1 LKFHKH
7 TLDNGL
13 VVVAEVNPEAHSASM
28 GFFVQA
34 GSRDESDAVSGV
46 SHFLEHMAFKGSDRL
61 TGDDLNRAF
70 DEIGASYN
78 AYTSEEH
85 TVYYA
90 STLPEYQG
98 RVVELL
104 GDLLRPALRLDDF
117 TTEKQVIIEEI
128 RMYEDSPP
136 FGADDKLKAAYFGG
150 HPLGR
155 SVLGTVDSIA
165 QLPVEAMRDYFEQR
179 YSPSNIAL
187 IAAGKIDFEQFV
199 RDAEK
204 ACGHWPTAKV
214 ERQLST
220 PVGLAGRQCLHK
232 PSATMEYVLR
242 LGAGPTATD
251 DRRFAAKVLATVLGD
266 DSGSRLYW
274 ELVDNGLAEQVSLHH
289 YEYQGAGL
297 FMTYMTSEPEAAGE
311 NLQTIRRIFAEA
323 EASGVTAEELA
334 QAKSKINSRVVLGSE
349 RPRGRL
355 FNVGSNWLQ
364 RGTYRA
370 VDEDLRALDAVTLED
385 VRRVLVDFPLSQ
397 AMEMAVGPLAEFEA

>member
-1 LKFHKH
+1 
-7 TLDNGL
+7 
-13 VVVAEVNPEAHSASM
+13 
-28 GFFVQA
+28 
-34 GSRDESDAVSGV
+34 
-46 SHFLEHMAFKGSDRL
+46 
-61 TGDDLNRAF
+61 
-70 DEIGASYN
+70 
-78 AYTSEEH
+78 
-85 TVYYA
+85 
-90 STLPEYQG
+90 
-98 RVVELL
+98 
-104 GDLLRPALRLDDF
+104 
-117 TTEKQVIIEEI
+117 
-128 RMYEDSPP
+128 
-136 FGADDKLKAAYFGG
+136 
-150 HPLGR
+150 
-155 SVLGTVDSIA
+155 
-165 QLPVEAMRDYFEQR
+165 
-179 YSPSNIAL
+179 
-187 IAAGKIDFEQFV
+187 
-199 RDAEK
+199 
-204 ACGHWPTAKV
+204 
-214 ERQLST
+214 
-220 PVGLAGRQCLHK
+220 
-232 PSATMEYVLR
+232 
-242 LGAGPTATD
+242 
-251 DRRFAAKVLATVLGD
+251 VLATVLGD